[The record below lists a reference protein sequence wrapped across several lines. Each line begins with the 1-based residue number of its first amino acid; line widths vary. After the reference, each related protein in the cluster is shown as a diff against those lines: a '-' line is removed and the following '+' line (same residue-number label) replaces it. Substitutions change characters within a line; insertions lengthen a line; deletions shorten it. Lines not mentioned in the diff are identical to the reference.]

1 MTTILHRNP
10 RRQSFPDGPLA
21 DAAGE
26 IVSQAFTPGGAWINR
41 RKGVSGELCN
51 VIAELA
57 GLGPHLR

>member
-41 RKGVSGELCN
+41 RKGVSF
-51 VIAELA
+51 AT
-57 GLGPHLR
+57 